1 MATDEEDEDGK
12 TCKSGDGDTLMTDD
26 DDDGATTS
34 TISDDDDDRGISID
48 IECIGSSS
56 VGFIVV
62 CMIDSSTRTS
72 SSSAVV
78 VVFNRITS
86 SSSSLGTITT
96 IFPFCLF
103 IDGSS
108 SILSLSKP
116 SLVITINNRNK
127 YLTINQSIYQ

>member
-1 MATDEEDEDGK
+1 MAADEEDEDGK
-12 TCKSGDGDTLMTDD
+12 TCKSGDGDTLMADDDD

-62 CMIDSSTRTS
+62 CMIDSSIRISSSSS

-108 SILSLSKP
+108 SILLSLSKR
-116 SLVITINNRNK
+116 SLVITINNRYKTN
-127 YLTINQSIYQ
+127 T